1 MHESDAEKN
10 PPYLGH
16 TAPHHATPHQTNRH
30 QAMLCYAARVVPPQ
44 AIHACMHARTH
55 AAIEAAIRMPKPAPS
70 PFLPFHSLSTGPT
83 PIPITSHHI
92 VYHSLSLALPVGP
105 PPPPCCASSPSRST
119 SSTSSPASMANSA
132 FCSVARSSVLR
143 GSTSSEGFSLALL
156 RILFVPQ
163 QN

>member
-1 MHESDAEKN
+1 MHESDAKKKIQ
-10 PPYLGH
+10 PIW
-16 TAPHHATPHQTNRH
+16 ATPHHTTPDKPAPGY
-30 QAMLCYAARVVPPQ
+30 AMLCSTCSSPPS
-44 AIHACMHARTH
+44 HPCMYARTH
-55 AAIEAAIRMPKPAPS
+55 ARSHQSSDTDAKTCSFPLPPISTPFIPSQPAQPQSPS
-70 PFLPFHSLSTGPT
+70 HR
-83 PIPITSHHI
+83 I

-105 PPPPCCASSPSRST
+105 PPPPCCASSPSPST